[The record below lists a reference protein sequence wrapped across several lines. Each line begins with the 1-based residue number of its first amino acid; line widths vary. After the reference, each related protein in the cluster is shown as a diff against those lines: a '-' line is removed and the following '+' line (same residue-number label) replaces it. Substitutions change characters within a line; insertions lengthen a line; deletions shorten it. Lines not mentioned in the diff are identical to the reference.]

1 MLNILINLY
10 HRIKR
15 KIFYIKNNYSFH
27 INNFITNFIYG
38 KVSIKC
44 HEFKTLK
51 TDVDE
56 FRKILINSKELGFLN
71 EEENKFKFYQRKK
84 FQNNPLHHEVYKD
97 MGIYTKWFKL
107 SDSEFINGYLKKII
121 PIIKDNIKSPFSIV
135 NLRAWKSLPNSKP
148 TFFKNRKKGAFRMH
162 TDNFPPGHF
171 KCMVYLSPLDTKHGK
186 FQIEKNLIQSETSG
200 TSILFSNSDYYHQAI
215 TGTENDRYAFE
226 ITIMRTFTKVNELK
240 YSYGSPNVT
249 YLKNAFFAYL

>member
-10 HRIKR
+10 HRTKR

-56 FRKILINSKELGFLN
+56 FIKILINSKELGFLN
-71 EEENKFKFYQRKK
+71 EEENKFQFYQRKR
-84 FQNNPLHHEVYKD
+84 FQNNPLQHEAYKD

-121 PIIKDNIKSPFSIV
+121 PIIKDNIKSPCSIV

-148 TFFKNRKKGAFRMH
+148 TFFKGRKRGAFRMH
-162 TDNFPPGHF
+162 TDKFPPGHF
-171 KCMVYLSPLDTKHGK
+171 KCMIYLNPLNEKYGE
-186 FQIEKNLIQSETSG
+186 FQIEEKKIQSETSG
-200 TSILFSNSDYYHQAI
+200 TSILFGNSDYNHQAI
-215 TGTENDRYAFE
+215 TGTENDRFVIE
-226 ITIMRTFTKVNELK
+226 ITIMRTFVKVNELK
-240 YSYGSPNVT
+240 YSYGSPNTT

>member
-10 HRIKR
+10 HRTKR

-56 FRKILINSKELGFLN
+56 FIKILINSKELEFLN
-71 EEENKFKFYQRKK
+71 EEENNFQFNQRKR
-84 FQNNPLHHEVYKD
+84 FQNNPLEYEAYKD
-97 MGIYTKWFKL
+97 MSKYTIWFKL

-121 PIIKDNIKSPFSIV
+121 PIIKDNIKSPCSIV

-148 TFFKNRKKGAFRMH
+148 TFFKGRKRGAFRMH
-162 TDNFPPGHF
+162 TDKFPPGHF
-171 KCMVYLSPLDTKHGK
+171 KCMIYLNPLNEKYGE
-186 FQIEKNLIQSETSG
+186 FQIEEKKIQSETSG
-200 TSILFSNSDYYHQAI
+200 TSILFGNSDYNHQAI
-215 TGTENDRYAFE
+215 TGTENDRFVIE
-226 ITIMRTFTKVNELK
+226 ITIMRTFVKVNELK
-240 YSYGSPNVT
+240 YSYGSPNTT